1 MDSPSRNIEIK
12 AKVRD
17 LVGIISKAKE
27 LSGKEAI
34 KLNQKD
40 IFYHSSSPSNRLKL
54 REENGSGTLIS
65 YSRPDVEGPKLS
77 KFKKCQ
83 VNDPS
88 ALSAVLEDAL
98 GLKGVVKKQRYL
110 FLVGQTRVHIDEVEG
125 LGSFMELEVMLRDS
139 QSVEEGQKIAQDLM
153 SQLGVSETDLLA
165 GAYMDM
171 LLKHSE
177 TASN

>member
-1 MDSPSRNIEIK
+1 MDLPSRNVEIK

-17 LVGIISKAKE
+17 FESIILKAE
-27 LSGKEAI
+27 EMSGKEPI

-40 IFYHSSSPSNRLKL
+40 IFYHSFYRENRLKL
-54 REENGSGTLIS
+54 RDENGCGTLIS
-65 YSRPDVEGPKLS
+65 YSRPDLEGPKLS
-77 KFKKCQ
+77 KYKKCQ

-98 GLKGVVKKQRYL
+98 GVKGVVKKQRFL
-110 FLVGQTRVHIDEVEG
+110 FFVGQTRIHIDQVEG
-125 LGSFMELEVMLRDS
+125 LGNFMELEVGLRDT
-139 QSVEEGQKIAQDLM
+139 QSVEEGQVIAQELM

-171 LLKHSE
+171 MQKHSE
-177 TASN
+177 TVSI